1 MAPAP
6 AASAAAKASAA
17 SAKKA
22 RTTSTPNPSELMVD
36 ASVDDLED
44 EVREGP
50 AANWEVAYVWA
61 FVEHYT
67 NHVDWRETNPSLPN
81 VMTFEQAL
89 LDCSPPSTS
98 STRTSSRTKPK
109 PLSAVAQRAALA
121 NGGRKNGRDASP
133 ADSLSSLEDDEVDP
147 DEAAAVQAAV
157 AEPIDPVPPVLAEDA
172 PVPEA
177 SPIIRSLCELFQDNL
192 KPIKELTDY
201 HGKKTW
207 FHFIIN
213 FVSNRFNSDP
223 YYRGGFRWE
232 TNLLRTKGRKPG
244 QETEQK
250 FWMLRWEDKIH
261 LMRIMVD
268 YQLVNAPAVREIIK
282 ENYDI
287 GNQRIA
293 KRDPESNGLV
303 VLPAGRT
310 STGLTLYHL
319 DASPRLYAS
328 CDPFEAD
335 SAWLCLSSTLKG
347 YKAFVKTLAAPTKAD
362 KKAQALRGPF
372 AKAAAQ
378 AAAAAAAAQAG
389 DSAKKGKGVEE
400 QEDPKGEE
408 RVTRAR
414 LEADLVDMM
423 EYEAAMDAI
432 EQRKS
437 RAAERLATRDARVAR
452 TLQRLSYQGTS
463 TRSSRLRARGDTSR
477 VHYDDPG
484 EFDGETAAS
493 ENGGGDDDD
502 EQQGRRKRR
511 RTGPSGAEVDG
522 SEAGDDAASVGGSS
536 RRSSVRPSV
545 PGERRSNR
553 VRLRD
558 QQDDDGSSVKADDAD
573 VSMVDNAPAP
583 AAVGHGVKGEE
594 GGEGE
599 GEGAAPSTVPAT
611 PAEGDAPVEPK
622 LERANGDGG
631 AANGHGGDDKPKPM
645 EVDGAAAAAVE
656 A

>member
-6 AASAAAKASAA
+6 AASASARASAA
-17 SAKKA
+17 SSKNA
-22 RTTSTPNPSELMVD
+22 RASNAPNGSDLMED
-36 ASVDDLED
+36 ASVEDLED

-67 NHVDWRETNPSLPN
+67 NHVDWREPNPSLPN

-121 NGGRKNGRDASP
+121 NGGRKNGRAASP
-133 ADSLSSLEDDEVDP
+133 VDSLSSLEDDEVDP

-157 AEPIDPVPPVLAEDA
+157 AEPIDPVPPVLAADA

-177 SPIIRSLCELFQDNL
+177 SPLIRSLCELFQDNL

-223 YYRGGFRWE
+223 YYHGGFRWE

-268 YQLVNAPAVREIIK
+268 YQLVNAPPVREIIK

-378 AAAAAAAAQAG
+378 AAQAAAAAG
-389 DSAKKGKGVEE
+389 DSSKKGKGVEE
-400 QEDPKGEE
+400 QEDLKGEE

-423 EYEAAMDAI
+423 EYEAAMEAI

-463 TRSSRLRARGDTSR
+463 TRSSRLRARGDNSR

-493 ENGGGDDDD
+493 ENGGGDDYDD

-536 RRSSVRPSV
+536 RRSSVRPVV

-558 QQDDDGSSVKADDAD
+558 QQDDDGSSAKGDDTAD
-573 VSMVDNAPAP
+573 VTMVDEAASAS
-583 AAVGHGVKGEE
+583 AAVGNGVKGEE

-611 PAEGDAPVEPK
+611 PAEGDAPVEAKP
-622 LERANGDGG
+622 EGVNGDGE
-631 AANGHGGDDKPKPM
+631 AASGHGGDEHKPM
-645 EVDGAAAAAVE
+645 EVDGAAATA
-656 A
+656 